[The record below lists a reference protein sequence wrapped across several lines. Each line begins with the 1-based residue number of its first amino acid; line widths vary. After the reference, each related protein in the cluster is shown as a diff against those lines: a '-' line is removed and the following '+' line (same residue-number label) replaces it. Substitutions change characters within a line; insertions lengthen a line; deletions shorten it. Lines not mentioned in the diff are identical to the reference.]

1 MRSGLTE
8 EDIAL
13 WRERQ
18 KLDRECSVEQEET
31 MLRECGFQTVQCVYS
46 CQKFSVLAA
55 IK

>member
-1 MRSGLTE
+1 MHSGLTK